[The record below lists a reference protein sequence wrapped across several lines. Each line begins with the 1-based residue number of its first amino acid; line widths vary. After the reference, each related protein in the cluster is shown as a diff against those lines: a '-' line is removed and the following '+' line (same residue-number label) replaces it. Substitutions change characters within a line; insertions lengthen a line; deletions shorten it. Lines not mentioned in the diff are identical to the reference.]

1 MINKKLAIILITVL
15 VIIVLLIAMG
25 PFWILREGQQAVVVR
40 FGRIVDVQQQAGL
53 KLKIP
58 FIDNVVRYSSKILSW
73 DGRAQDRIPTSEQLF
88 ILVDVTARW
97 RISDPKQFYSAV
109 VSMHEANNRLNEII
123 FSAVR
128 TVISNNTLREAVRN
142 SNLINEDPV
151 PQFEIIDGE
160 EEVIQALE
168 ELITRSV
175 ERQVRIERGRDVL
188 ANEMFDAVSVITP
201 QFGIT
206 LIDIIIRQ
214 IRYSDELKESVYNR
228 MIVDRNQEAQIYRSA
243 GEGQK
248 ARWLG
253 QLEQDKR
260 TILSEAYNTAQVIK
274 GQADAEA
281 TRIFINAHAR
291 DPEFFEFWRSLES
304 YRVTFPHFNKILS
317 TDIEYFRYFNRQR
330 PTR

>member
-1 MINKKLAIILITVL
+1 M
-15 VIIVLLIAMG
+15 
-25 PFWILREGQQAVVVR
+25 
-40 FGRIVDVQQQAGL
+40 
-53 KLKIP
+53 
-58 FIDNVVRYSSKILSW
+58 DN
-73 DGRAQDRIPTSEQLF
+73 AQ
-88 ILVDVTARW
+88 
-97 RISDPKQFYSAV
+97 
-109 VSMHEANNRLNEII
+109 NRLNEII

-142 SNLINEDPV
+142 SNLINEV
-151 PQFEIIDGE
+151 ATPQIEIIEGE
-160 EEVIQALE
+160 EAIIQEIE
-168 ELITRSV
+168 ELTRAA
-175 ERQVRIERGRDVL
+175 ERQVRIEKGRDIL
-188 ANEMFDAVSVITP
+188 SSEMFNAVSVITP

-214 IRYSDELKESVYNR
+214 IRYSDELTESVYNR

-260 TILSEAYNTAQVIK
+260 TILSQAYDIAQNVM

-281 TRIFINAHAR
+281 TRIFANAATR

-304 YRVTFPHFNKILS
+304 YRTTFPNFNKVLS
-317 TDIEYFRYFNRQR
+317 TDLEYFKYFNRQNPG